1 MNRQLYKIGMSSNP
15 IVQVISL
22 IVVGL
27 ALIVAVLMGAVILAA
42 VFGLAMIA
50 AIVIAIRIWW
60 FRRKL
65 RRAQPTGGA
74 LIEAEY
80 TVVKERELRDRHERR
95 D

>member
-1 MNRQLYKIGMSSNP
+1 MYGRGFTLGASQNP

-22 IVVGL
+22 ILVGL

-42 VFGLAMIA
+42 VFGLAMVA
-50 AIVIAIRIWW
+50 AIVIALRVWW
-60 FRRKL
+60 LRRKL
-65 RRAQPTGGA
+65 RRSGSRSGGA

-80 TVVKERELRDRHERR
+80 EVLRERDIRERERR